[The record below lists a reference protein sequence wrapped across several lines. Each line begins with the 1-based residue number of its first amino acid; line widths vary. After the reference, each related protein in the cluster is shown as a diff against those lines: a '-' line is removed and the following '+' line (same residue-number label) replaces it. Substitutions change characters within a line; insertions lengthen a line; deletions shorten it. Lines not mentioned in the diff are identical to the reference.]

1 MGIALTNATVVTCT
15 GADPIVGGTV
25 VIDGDRIAWVGPAAE
40 APSGHES
47 IDCAGRTVVPGLCDA
62 HVHLVYDYVKDTYDI
77 ELARPLEQAA
87 VDAAVH
93 APGVL
98 ALGSTSCRHV
108 GASGH
113 IGVVASDAIPAACRP
128 GRPRKPTPQLTAVWG
143 AAGAFRPIDV
153 YRGRQHAARLTE
165 L

>member
-40 APSGHES
+40 APSGHEPV
-47 IDCAGRTVVPGLCDA
+47 DCAGRTVVPGLCDA

-87 VDAAVH
+87 VDAAVN
-93 APGVL
+93 AATLLGLGFTCGRDVGTRGNIAVVVRDAVAAGRIPGPRL
-98 ALGSTSCRHV
+98 K
-108 GASGH
+108 ASQQ
-113 IGVVASDAIPAACRP
+113 IIS
-128 GRPRKPTPQLTAVWG
+128 VWG
-143 AAGAFRPIDV
+143 GLGDFHPTHL
-153 YRGRQHAARLTE
+153 Y
-165 L
+165 